1 MGGKVIL
8 RGIGL
13 GVLALLLNVLVAFLW
28 VFFYSVAVAPG
39 HDGAFYQAY
48 AQRVAPISAI
58 LAGLPILFAAGWL
71 TARGSG
77 AVLPAL
83 VPAATYILLD
93 LVLNAIGG
101 LSPPLW
107 SLALSYLTKIGAAWA
122 GGRLALRARPL
133 RLQ

>member
-28 VFFYSVAVAPG
+28 VFLYSVAIAPG

-58 LAGLPILFAAGWL
+58 IAGLPILFAAGWL
-71 TARGSG
+71 SARGSG
-77 AVLPAL
+77 VILAAL
-83 VPAATYILLD
+83 VPAGAYIVLD

-101 LSPPLW
+101 LSPAIW
-107 SLALSYLTKIGAAWA
+107 ILALSYATKLAAGWA
-122 GGRLALRARPL
+122 GGRLALQRRQL